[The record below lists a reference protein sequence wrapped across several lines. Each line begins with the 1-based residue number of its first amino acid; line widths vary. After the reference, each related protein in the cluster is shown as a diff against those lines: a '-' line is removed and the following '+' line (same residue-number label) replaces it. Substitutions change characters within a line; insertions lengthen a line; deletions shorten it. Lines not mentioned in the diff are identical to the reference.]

1 MASAAVI
8 AALAGMF
15 KIEAN
20 PEMVANAVLNYWN
33 TQSTFS
39 IIVNTSGWS

>member
-1 MASAAVI
+1 MVNPAVV
-8 AALAGMF
+8 AALASMF
-15 KIEAN
+15 KIESN

>member
-1 MASAAVI
+1 MVNPAVV

-15 KIEAN
+15 KVEAN
-20 PEMVANAVLNYWN
+20 PEMVSNAVLKYWD

>member
-1 MASAAVI
+1 MVAPAVV

-15 KIEAN
+15 KIEAS
-20 PEMVANAVLNYWN
+20 PKMVADAVFEYWR
-33 TQSTFS
+33 TQTTFS